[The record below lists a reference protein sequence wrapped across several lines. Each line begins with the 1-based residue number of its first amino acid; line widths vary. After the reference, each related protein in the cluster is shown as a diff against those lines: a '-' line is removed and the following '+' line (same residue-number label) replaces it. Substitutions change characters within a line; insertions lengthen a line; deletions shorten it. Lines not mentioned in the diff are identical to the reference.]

1 MRALFA
7 LAVLMLA
14 IRPAPAQEVDHRD
27 GMLKRQTVKRVV
39 ASGIN
44 NQLAFFVALNPDCTS
59 RGEMVVRVINKPA
72 HGGAETSPI
81 SDYLRAP
88 QAKEFPNCAKQK
100 VKGIALNY
108 KSESKYVGDDA
119 LDVIGFYPDGWA
131 LEIHIDLSVR

>member
-14 IRPAPAQEVDHRD
+14 IRPSPAQEVDHRD

-59 RGEMVVRVINKPA
+59 RGEMVVRVINKPV
-72 HGGAETSPI
+72 HGGAETFFQFQITGLANGDITSL
-81 SDYLRAP
+81 LRT
-88 QAKEFPNCAKQK
+88 
-100 VKGIALNY
+100 KGGSY
-108 KSESKYVGDDA
+108 
-119 LDVIGFYPDGWA
+119 
-131 LEIHIDLSVR
+131 